1 MPYPHVL
8 YQEGL
13 CFIHTEWFCGSNR
26 GAQVCFH
33 VYNQYTNVLLLVWLG
48 KLSHRTKLIPL
59 NTCLMAS
66 LQLPSQTVTKHACSR
81 QDQSECSFTASEHI
95 RDALHDLC
103 LYYAVYD
110 YVFIP
115 IPHTVCHISVFT
127 LSSIPEYL
135 TALRLSRGL
144 KQLPTHIHSLKHI
157 HPHTQTQA
165 RVIA

>member
-1 MPYPHVL
+1 MFCH
-8 YQEGL
+8 QEGL

-33 VYNQYTNVLLLVWLG
+33 VYNQYTNVLLLLVWLG

-59 NTCLMAS
+59 NTCLTAS

>member
-1 MPYPHVL
+1 MLYPHVL
-8 YQEGL
+8 SSGRLVFYP
-13 CFIHTEWFCGSNR
+13 HKTTEWFCGSNR

-33 VYNQYTNVLLLVWLG
+33 VYSQYTDVLLLVWLG

-103 LYYAVYD
+103 FLLCCIWLCIYTY
-110 YVFIP
+110 
-115 IPHTVCHISVFT
+115 
-127 LSSIPEYL
+127 
-135 TALRLSRGL
+135 
-144 KQLPTHIHSLKHI
+144 
-157 HPHTQTQA
+157 PHTQS
-165 RVIA
+165 VIFLSLLCHLSLSIRLHYASQED